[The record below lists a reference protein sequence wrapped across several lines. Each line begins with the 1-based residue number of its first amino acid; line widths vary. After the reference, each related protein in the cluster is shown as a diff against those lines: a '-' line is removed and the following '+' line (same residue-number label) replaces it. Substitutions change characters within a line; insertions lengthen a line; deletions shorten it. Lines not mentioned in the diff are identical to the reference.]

1 MSGSFIDSNVLIYLA
16 SGVSEKAQ
24 VAEEILATPR
34 SVISPQVV
42 NECASILRR
51 KFAHDWAAITAFIDH
66 VIRVTSMTPMTLDTS
81 KRGFALAARYGFS
94 VWDSMVVAAALE
106 AEADVLW
113 TEDLHDGLVVEGR
126 LRLINPFAR
135 LQR

>member
-16 SGVSEKAQ
+16 SGVSEKAR
-24 VAEEILATPR
+24 VAEEVLARPR

-42 NECASILRR
+42 NECASVLRR

-66 VIRVTSMTPMTLDTS
+66 VIMLTSMTPMTLDTS
-81 KRGFALAARYGFS
+81 RRGLALAGRYGFS
-94 VWDSMVVAAALE
+94 VWDAMIVAAALD

-126 LRLINPFAR
+126 LRIINPFAT
-135 LQR
+135 LES

>member
-16 SGVSEKAQ
+16 SGVSEKAR
-24 VAEEILATPR
+24 VAEEVLATPR
-34 SVISPQVV
+34 SLISPQVV
-42 NECASILRR
+42 NECASVLRR

-66 VIRVTSMTPMTLDTS
+66 VIMVTSMTPMTLDTS

-94 VWDSMVVAAALE
+94 VWDSMIVAAALE

-135 LQR
+135 LE